1 MEASNVKAMREA
13 LKEIRARLAYLYGQT
28 YGTFNQTALKEVYEI
43 ADSALSAPPR
53 NLDKYRTSKE
63 AYAQFVKFCEKQ
75 LCSECK
81 FSDEATDE
89 NCAIAW
95 LYFRGVEMMDY
106 SNVRAV
112 CYNCARKAGFVQ
124 KKKAVIVFED
134 ECGICKARRPC
145 TDLWH
150 DWIPPKEESEAS
162 K

>member
-1 MEASNVKAMREA
+1 MREFGKILIVA
-13 LKEIRARLAYLYGQT
+13 AIVSWCVSFG
-28 YGTFNQTALKEVYEI
+28 
-43 ADSALSAPPR
+43 
-53 NLDKYRTSKE
+53 
-63 AYAQFVKFCEKQ
+63 VK
-75 LCSECK
+75 
-81 FSDEATDE
+81 
-89 NCAIAW
+89 
-95 LYFRGVEMMDY
+95 VEMMDY